1 MKKPAADER
10 QEVLRPLASL
20 ISKSAKAQR
29 KLAPGTWPYKMLRD
43 NLRALR
49 LASALMTR
57 PAGSAGRRPADDLR
71 AALRALAAMSGRVE
85 KTGTKF
91 SPGTAQHTLQR
102 NRLRALRAA
111 KAALQAALE
120 KRRG

>member
-10 QEVLRPLASL
+10 PEVLRPIASL

-29 KLAPGTWPYKMLRD
+29 KLAPGTWQYQMLRG

-49 LASALMTR
+49 LAFALMTW

-71 AALRALAAMSGRVE
+71 AALRTLAAMIGRVE

-91 SPGTAQHTLQR
+91 APGTSPHTLQK

-111 KAALQAALE
+111 KAVLQAALE
-120 KRRG
+120 KRRD